1 MTTALP
7 SFRPVMNRIA
17 GLITQLYW
25 VQACGGVT
33 LSSFLLT
40 CAGVGVP
47 LVQACTALPRG
58 TWRDPARHRG
68 TPRDTEGERPQSG
81 SSEAGQDLRTKPALC
96 SLAE

>member
-25 VQACGGVT
+25 VSARGWVT

-40 CAGVGVP
+40 CAGVGSP
-47 LVQACTALPRG
+47 WCKPAQRYPEEPGATQRG
-58 TWRDPARHRG
+58 TEGHRG
-68 TPRDTEGERPQSG
+68 TPRDTEGHRGRAS
-81 SSEAGQDLRTKPALC
+81 AVWII
-96 SLAE
+96 